1 MFGQRAERLQHGR
14 ADPWQPAPLAGSVH
28 RPRRDGFGLERGR
41 QLFPSS
47 RPQVARRTSGA
58 AHDQLRAALP
68 EVRDLLGHASIEM
81 TERYA
86 HLAPERLRGA
96 VARLEG
102 A

>member
-1 MFGQRAERLQHGR
+1 
-14 ADPWQPAPLAGSVH
+14 
-28 RPRRDGFGLERGR
+28 
-41 QLFPSS
+41 LFPGS
-47 RPQVARRTSGA
+47 RQQIEGRTGGAVHDQAGA
-58 AHDQLRAALP
+58 ALV

>member
-1 MFGQRAERLQHGR
+1 MVGLTHGNRHPSPGRYTTRA
-14 ADPWQPAPLAGSVH
+14 
-28 RPRRDGFGLERGR
+28 GLEQGR
-41 QLFPSS
+41 SLFPDS

-58 AHDQLRAALP
+58 AHDQPRAALP